1 MTFLKL
7 SKQSYDVNPILRD
20 TGAGSG
26 DDAIIW
32 ASHILGQSLLQGLSP
47 KNIALSGLA
56 VPGSPRKSD
65 PKNKSIFSR
74 VLSSDFH
81 L

>member
-7 SKQSYDVNPILRD
+7 SKQSHDVTPILRD
-20 TGAGSG
+20 TGAGSR

-47 KNIALSGLA
+47 KKYRIVRTS
-56 VPGSPRKSD
+56 SPWISED
-65 PKNKSIFSR
+65 E
-74 VLSSDFH
+74 
-81 L
+81 